1 MVQTQLHL
9 CYVQASHE
17 IVVSPYP
24 PSPPCSSL
32 RLSESHKI
40 IIIILLLLQVYL
52 NIPPLHQTGP
62 KVERLFFTSIL
73 SVTTIIHGRRK
84 RHFVFKIHAFCTSVV
99 SNTPSRKVQES
110 LGRDNHSI
118 YTEVLGVVVDL
129 SQSSNHYQ
137 GNRSETYYSSMII
150 IIKIERRLHEKK
162 TYYTLSCILSTTLSL
177 MSVEYSCKINSKLV
191 SSARC
196 CVLRVRDK
204 QLSRR

>member
-1 MVQTQLHL
+1 MVQTAQLHL
-9 CYVQASHE
+9 CSVQASHE

-24 PSPPCSSL
+24 PSPPCISL

-40 IIIILLLLQVYL
+40 IIIILLLLLQVYL

-118 YTEVLGVVVDL
+118 YTEVLGVDL
-129 SQSSNHYQ
+129 SQSQ
-137 GNRSETYYSSMII
+137 TTTRETGAKHII
-150 IIKIERRLHEKK
+150 PR
-162 TYYTLSCILSTTLSL
+162 
-177 MSVEYSCKINSKLV
+177 
-191 SSARC
+191 
-196 CVLRVRDK
+196 
-204 QLSRR
+204 